1 MFSAKK
7 IKLESKT
14 EQLAIINQFS
24 SSLLHI
30 TNLEELFD
38 YVTCE
43 VVSKLGFVDCVI
55 YLKSPNGEM
64 LQEVASMGI
73 GNSQLPSPEKRNDQ
87 LIDTNDYQPY
97 RIEVT
102 QLPISEGIIGY
113 VATNQTP
120 FISGDVSQEARYVAD
135 SRPALSELCVPLIY
149 ESETLGVIDCEH
161 PERDYFTDAH
171 VQILSTVAHL
181 LSAKI
186 YQLRTFSNLQTTVK
200 ELNEARLIE
209 NSLLKIANVTY
220 SSRHLDEFYDDIYQ
234 IICTLLP
241 ADNFFIGLYDTNQ
254 DALKIDFLVEAGI
267 KCDAHHTY
275 SKAQLQHS
283 ASYYL
288 LTRGKSLLCN
298 ELQFNAH
305 IQNGD
310 FTLVGRAPQSWLGVP
325 FQVNDSAKGVIVI
338 QSYQKES
345 LYDEHHQSL
354 LTYISRQVAMAID
367 RQLSRQALEHR
378 ALHDELTGLANRYL
392 LIEHMKHAIL
402 CLDRTPS
409 EQLHAL
415 LYLDFDR
422 FKSINDSLGHD
433 VGDRF
438 LIAICEL
445 IQGCIRKTDTFSRL
459 GGDEFAIF
467 MENVQSKQQV
477 AIAIER
483 IILALSKPIHID
495 SHVLQASTSIGVAFT
510 QSVDDEALELLQQAD
525 AAMYEAKNS
534 GRGQIRYFNNTM
546 RKKLKRQ
553 ADIENDLQAG
563 IKNQEFEL
571 YYQPIFSLNDPK
583 VVSFEALVRWHH
595 PKNGLVS
602 PMEFIPVA
610 EQTGQIIE
618 LDLHLLRLAAKQLYA
633 WYCQGVRTRLTVNV
647 SSKHFASL
655 DFVKFIKQLYEDY
668 DLIPGSLSL
677 EITESGLIENLSL
690 ATKIIQGLE
699 SLGVKL
705 YLDDFGTGY
714 SALGYLHQLPIHVI
728 KIDKSFVDQLTNRSN
743 PLVDAIL
750 SLARSL
756 ELDVVAEGIENPK
769 QWALLKRK
777 GCQFGQGYLV
787 SKPLPKDEALT
798 FYLEYESQ
806 ETIVV

>member
-1 MFSAKK
+1 MLSEKK

-30 TNLEELFD
+30 TKLNELFE
-38 YVTCE
+38 YVTRE

-55 YLKSPNGEM
+55 YLKNESGTL
-64 LQEVASMGI
+64 LQEVASMGV
-73 GNSQLPSPEKRNDQ
+73 GSVSEF
-87 LIDTNDYQPY
+87 IDENQTNYQ
-97 RIEVT
+97 IEIT
-102 QLPISEGIIGY
+102 QIPISEGITGY
-113 VATNQTP
+113 VASSQKPYIT
-120 FISGDVSQEARYVAD
+120 GDVSKEARYVAD
-135 SRPALSELCVPLIY
+135 SRPALSELCVPLIF

-186 YQLRTFSNLQTTVK
+186 YQLRTMANLRETIAQ
-200 ELNEARLIE
+200 LNEAQLIE
-209 NSLLKIANVTY
+209 QSLLKIANVTY
-220 SSRHLDEFYDDIYQ
+220 SSQMLGQFYEDIYQ
-234 IICTLLP
+234 VISALLP
-241 ADNFFIGLYDTNQ
+241 ADNFFIGLYDTVQ
-254 DALKIDFLVEAGI
+254 DTLEIDFLVEAGI
-267 KCDAHHTY
+267 KCDAHHKV
-275 SKAQLQHS
+275 SKDQLKDT
-283 ASYYL
+283 ASYYV
-288 LTRGKSLLCN
+288 LTRGQSLLCD
-298 ELQFNAH
+298 EHAFASH
-305 IQNGD
+305 IDQGD
-310 FTLVGRAPQSWLGVP
+310 FTLVGRPPKSWLGVP
-325 FQVNDSAKGVIVI
+325 FQVNENIKGVIVI
-338 QSYQKES
+338 QSYQDES
-345 LYDEHHQSL
+345 IYDEHHQSI

-367 RQLSRQALEHR
+367 RQQSKQALEHR

-402 CLDRTPS
+402 CLERTPN

-438 LIAICEL
+438 LVAICDV
-445 IQGCIRKTDTFSRL
+445 IKSCIRKTDTFSRL

-483 IILALSKPIHID
+483 IVQALSRPLHID

-510 QSVDDEALELLQQAD
+510 HSVDDEALELLQQAD
-525 AAMYEAKNS
+525 AAMYEAKSS
-534 GRGQIRYFNNTM
+534 GRGQIRYFNNAM

-553 ADIENDLQAG
+553 ADIENDLQKG

-571 YYQPIFSLNDPK
+571 YYQPIFSLNNPK

-595 PKNGLVS
+595 PRNGLVS
-602 PMEFIPVA
+602 PLEFIPVA

-633 WYCQGVRTRLTVNV
+633 WQCEGVHTRITVNV
-647 SSKHFASL
+647 SSRHFASIE
-655 DFVKFIKQLYEDY
+655 FVKYIHQLYTDY
-668 DLIPGSLSL
+668 NLNKGSLCL

-690 ATKIIQGLE
+690 ATKIIQGLAP
-699 SLGVKL
+699 LGVKL

-787 SKPLPKDEALT
+787 SRPLNKVDALM
-798 FYLEYESQ
+798 FYRNYDHVEYDISL
-806 ETIVV
+806 